1 MPLPVVFFF
10 FSLLD
15 CICEKAEVKPEY
27 VKFMTLLAF
36 LRLKQCLLLMLMEWE
51 MLKTEGSISFPM

>member
-1 MPLPVVFFF
+1 VCFVS
-10 FSLLD
+10 FSLLG

-36 LRLKQCLLLMLMEWE
+36 LRLKRCLPLMLTEWE
-51 MLKTEGSISFPM
+51 MLKTEDSVSRAAHD